1 MGQTYYMTCT
11 EGMQRQVWLDRWC
24 VECAQL
30 DSPRSRMAAFQWSRR
45 SEMSSLTRASRPMLR
60 IFCVVQMDVRG
71 LLGAHRAPPE
81 QATHHHHYAIIL
93 PREARCICR

>member
-1 MGQTYYMTCT
+1 
-11 EGMQRQVWLDRWC
+11 
-24 VECAQL
+24 
-30 DSPRSRMAAFQWSRR
+30 
-45 SEMSSLTRASRPMLR
+45 MSSLTRASRPMLR

-93 PREARCICR
+93 PREARCISR